1 MTPSAASAS
10 LAHVARAGLMASTL
24 AIVACA
30 SPPPPVAD
38 APWPKGA
45 VARAEDL
52 ELSGPGWTVIA
63 ARADLF
69 AATARAEEPALRTPP
84 RDGQP
89 ALAITARTSTWDLKA
104 RSARFEGE
112 VHLMRG
118 ALDLRCQTLDVT
130 LAAEND
136 ALASMVATGEVVVTH
151 GPRAARAGTATLEPG
166 SGKVVLR
173 AGKEGPRPRL
183 TEGASTLE
191 GAVVELTL
199 DDGRARCEGDATPC
213 RLVVA
218 SP

>member
-1 MTPSAASAS
+1 M
-10 LAHVARAGLMASTL
+10 LVL
-24 AIVACA
+24 VACA
-30 SPPPPVAD
+30 APPPPVAD
-38 APWPKGA
+38 EPWPEGA
-45 VARAEDL
+45 RARAEDVQ
-52 ELSGPGWTVIA
+52 LSGPDWSVVAT
-63 ARADLF
+63 RADLF
-69 AATARAEEPALRTPP
+69 ATTARAEEPALRTPP

-89 ALAITARTSTWDLKA
+89 ALSITARTSTWDLKA

-112 VHLMRG
+112 VHLTRG
-118 ALDLRCQTLDVT
+118 ALDLRCQALDVT
-130 LAAEND
+130 LAADTD

-151 GPRAARAGTATLEPG
+151 GPRAARAGTATLESG

-173 AGKEGPRPRL
+173 AGKDGPRPRL
-183 TEGASTLE
+183 TEGASALE